1 MVDKIK
7 SLIKQYSKWL
17 SEQITVKEVGEYQEI
32 TTPFLDRHNDC
43 IQLYLKE
50 LPEEGLYLLTDAG
63 YTIDDLIDSGAA
75 LDTDRRRIIFNDTL
89 RGFGVNLDNNELTIK
104 TTATSFPQKKHNLIQ
119 AILSV
124 NDMAQLSRSN
134 TNRIFLEDLK
144 AWMKMKKVRCNY
156 DVNITG
162 GSGLQHQF
170 PIIIPPSIDE
180 REPERIIQ
188 IYNKLS
194 LQQTQALAFK
204 WQDIREVRTAKMFVI
219 TGSDSKPSKNV
230 KDICD
235 TCGITVSSFS
245 NIESIAPQI
254 TA

>member
-89 RGFGVNLDNNELTIK
+89 I
-104 TTATSFPQKKHNLIQ
+104 I
-119 AILSV
+119 
-124 NDMAQLSRSN
+124 
-134 TNRIFLEDLK
+134 DL
-144 AWMKMKKVRCNY
+144 
-156 DVNITG
+156 
-162 GSGLQHQF
+162 
-170 PIIIPPSIDE
+170 
-180 REPERIIQ
+180 
-188 IYNKLS
+188 
-194 LQQTQALAFK
+194 
-204 WQDIREVRTAKMFVI
+204 
-219 TGSDSKPSKNV
+219 
-230 KDICD
+230 
-235 TCGITVSSFS
+235 
-245 NIESIAPQI
+245 
-254 TA
+254 